1 MDKLKKQIK
10 EAKEAKKQQ
19 KKEAKKTVG
28 LFDGAEVSSKE
39 TTRAAGKAAAAAAG
53 GDLEE
58 FLVVK
63 KAAERPN
70 IQTDSASA
78 AVEDD
83 SSQGNL
89 LLLLPPDSS
98 KQSKKSKKLKI
109 SIDGEGKDGGDQR
122 KKIIFDE
129 DGSTLADARDGLAAL
144 FKSASGRL
152 NEFGI
157 VFFSRLYVCMY
168 VCIMHLQMSST
179 CFHFHNAV
187 ERRMERSLKGRSVL
201 KSMPRG

>member
-39 TTRAAGKAAAAAAG
+39 TTRAAGKAAAAGGGG

-89 LLLLPPDSS
+89 LLLLPPESS

-109 SIDGEGKDGGDQR
+109 TIDGEGKDGGDQR

-168 VCIMHLQMSST
+168 YAFANVFYMLS
-179 CFHFHNAV
+179 F
-187 ERRMERSLKGRSVL
+187 
-201 KSMPRG
+201 P

>member
-19 KKEAKKTVG
+19 KKEAKKSVG

-39 TTRAAGKAAAAAAG
+39 TMRATGKAVAAAG
-53 GDLEE
+53 GGELEE

-83 SSQGNL
+83 SSQSN
-89 LLLLPPDSS
+89 LLLLPPESS

-109 SIDGEGKDGGDQR
+109 TIDGEGKGGGDKR

-144 FKSASGRL
+144 FKSACGRL

-157 VFFSRLYVCMY
+157 VFFLLECMYVCMY
-168 VCIMHLQMSST
+168 YAFANVFYVLSNSIMW
-179 CFHFHNAV
+179 
-187 ERRMERSLKGRSVL
+187 
-201 KSMPRG
+201 